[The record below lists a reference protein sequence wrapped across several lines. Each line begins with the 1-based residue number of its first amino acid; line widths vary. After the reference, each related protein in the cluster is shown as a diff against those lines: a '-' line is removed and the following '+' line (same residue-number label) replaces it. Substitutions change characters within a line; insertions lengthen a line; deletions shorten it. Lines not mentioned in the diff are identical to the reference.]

1 MVLILL
7 PIPLAAH
14 AHTDI
19 QSVLLPCSS
28 DSAAW
33 FHMHEYES
41 PTVLPELA
49 DILDSILGILGQ
61 RSREI
66 SKAD

>member
-1 MVLILL
+1 MVL
-7 PIPLAAH
+7 IPLAAR

-28 DSAAW
+28 DSPAW

-41 PTVLPELA
+41 PTVPPELA